1 VREQDRQHVV
11 HLEDKVAFLSRLSLL
26 ARFRWRIDQ
35 FLLRV
40 HREGGDV
47 EGSSRIVLGVK
58 GQALSGGKVEDVLLH
73 GVFSIVAEN
82 FGCSGLA
89 HSIYTCNG
97 LYFEAVIHDALQ
109 EEHSRSTRDIQARV
123 IAFAVQEKNLKIG
136 IDSKSFCSDVLA
148 IPLILVQAYAG
159 YT

>member
-1 VREQDRQHVV
+1 MQERSCA
-11 HLEDKVAFLSRLSLL
+11 LEDKVAFLSRLSLL

-73 GVFSIVAEN
+73 GVYELV
-82 FGCSGLA
+82 
-89 HSIYTCNG
+89 HSSCHVMVYP
-97 LYFEAVIHDALQ
+97 
-109 EEHSRSTRDIQARV
+109 
-123 IAFAVQEKNLKIG
+123 
-136 IDSKSFCSDVLA
+136 SDVPSA
-148 IPLILVQAYAG
+148 
-159 YT
+159 